1 MLLLAEF
8 LVAVFFPEET
18 TLQIRKL
25 VAHVYKKK
33 QIYQPRSGK
42 SFLFYTNGHSWNPV
56 RSGIQSYPCRR
67 NRALKGFVLGT
78 GVTLVSR
85 DHSP

>member
-42 SFLFYTNGHSWNPV
+42 SFFFYT
-56 RSGIQSYPCRR
+56 RQM
-67 NRALKGFVLGT
+67 ATAGT
-78 GVTLVSR
+78 QCGVESKVTHAEETEL
-85 DHSP
+85 

>member
-42 SFLFYTNGHSWNPV
+42 SFLF
-56 RSGIQSYPCRR
+56 
-67 NRALKGFVLGT
+67 
-78 GVTLVSR
+78 
-85 DHSP
+85 